1 MQPIRVISGKVAVL
15 DRPDIDTDQIV
26 PKQFLKRLG
35 CNGFA
40 DALFHDW
47 AKQPGWELPRSPILA
62 TGRNFGCGSS
72 REQAAWALRDYGF
85 RVLIAPS
92 FGDIFFTNCTKIG
105 LLPVVLRE
113 SDVRSVM
120 IAGRATVDLMA
131 QQVRVGEQLIRF
143 DFDPQTRRR
152 LLEGADEVAITLRKL
167 DLIEQFEAASSWPA
181 PSTL

>member
-1 MQPIRVISGKVAVL
+1 
-15 DRPDIDTDQIV
+15 
-26 PKQFLKRLG
+26 
-35 CNGFA
+35 
-40 DALFHDW
+40 
-47 AKQPGWELPRSPILA
+47 
-62 TGRNFGCGSS
+62 
-72 REQAAWALRDYGF
+72 LRDYGF

-120 IAGRATVDLMA
+120 IAGRATVDLMV
-131 QQVRVGEQLIRF
+131 QQVRVGEQVIRF

-152 LLEGADEVAITLRKL
+152 LLEGADEVAITLGKL
-167 DLIEQFEAASSWPA
+167 DLIEQFESASSWPA